1 MILLNFIRTYIPSS
15 PQIFDEFSEAE
26 SIKYLENEVIT
37 EEVSKPCFFME
48 DVSDFNLK
56 MTLGLK
62 CLKEKS
68 PKFIYSMGKR
78 AISVNDLK
86 CGVRNV
92 SNEDSINESELCWS
106 ATLDK
111 LRKCF

>member
-1 MILLNFIRTYIPSS
+1 MITQNFLGKIPNSI
-15 PQIFDEFSEAE
+15 QISNEFSEAE
-26 SIKYLENEVIT
+26 SIKYLDNEAIDEDLV
-37 EEVSKPCFFME
+37 KPCFFME

-92 SNEDSINESELCWS
+92 SNEDSINESEICWS
-106 ATLDK
+106 ATSDK